1 MRGDAILRAVKR
13 ALRRAGA
20 AAQLGARAGAV
31 LIQGQHSRALW
42 AGWRRIRRQGSRE
55 SVGVRSLTKTTRR
68 ATGSATAMI
77 TRDSPMN
84 PAPGPT
90 FEYTAETQVLNLLV
104 FNSIY

>member
-42 AGWRRIRRQGSRE
+42 SGWRRIRRQGSRE

-77 TRDSPMN
+77 TCDSPWIHCL
-84 PAPGPT
+84 
-90 FEYTAETQVLNLLV
+90 QRSNLY
-104 FNSIY
+104 S

>member
-13 ALRRAGA
+13 ALRRTGA

-42 AGWRRIRRQGSRE
+42 AGWRRVRRQGSSE

-77 TRDSPMN
+77 TCDSPWIHCL
-84 PAPGPT
+84 
-90 FEYTAETQVLNLLV
+90 QRSNLY
-104 FNSIY
+104 S